1 MTDYLLNIKLACVG
15 LAEHFFVKLSG
26 SILLT
31 TAGYLIGTEHFAMMY
46 ALMILAGIDFITGL
60 ASAKFKGDEITS
72 RKAIRSASKFVVYIL
87 FVAAAHLSEVII
99 PGQTY
104 FESIVISFLTLTEFI
119 SIIENIGGM
128 GFAVPQKLLNK
139 LREYRDEK

>member
-1 MTDYLLNIKLACVG
+1 MDYLLNIKLACAG
-15 LAEHFFVKLSG
+15 LAEHFFIKLAG
-26 SILLT
+26 SMIIT
-31 TAGYLIGTEHFAMMY
+31 IGAYLIGAEHFGMMY
-46 ALMILAGIDFITGL
+46 ALMVLAGIDFVTGI
-60 ASAKFKGDEITS
+60 ASSKVNGNEITS
-72 RKAIRSASKFVVYIL
+72 RKAVRSASKFVVYIL
-87 FVAAAHLSEVII
+87 FVAAGHLSEVII
-99 PGQTY
+99 PGETY